1 MPHITVDYS
10 DALTETFDRR
20 GFGLALH
27 PLVARTIEGTVAG
40 CKTRFRRVDE
50 YVIADGADDIAMVHI
65 EVALM
70 QGRTPDVKAELS
82 RAVLDLV
89 RDHIKPTPGF
99 ALHTSV
105 DISDLARGCYSSHV
119 RPKDEDRETAAWTA

>member
-10 DALTETFDRR
+10 DALADTFDRR

-40 CKTRFRRVDE
+40 CKTRFRRVE
-50 YVIADGADDIAMVHI
+50 ECVISDGAEDIAMVHI
-65 EVALM
+65 QVALM

-82 RAVLDLV
+82 RGVLALA

-99 ALHTSV
+99 TLHTSV
-105 DISDLARGCYSSHV
+105 DISDIARGCYTSHV
-119 RPKDEDRETAAWTA
+119 RPADQVQENSGWGA

>member
-10 DALTETFDRR
+10 DAVADTFDRR

-40 CKTRFRRVDE
+40 CKTRFRRLDE
-50 YVIADGADDIAMVHI
+50 CVIADGAEDIAMVHI
-65 EVALM
+65 QVALM
-70 QGRTPDVKAELS
+70 QGRTPEVKAELS
-82 RAVLDLV
+82 RGVLDLA
-89 RDHIKPTPGF
+89 RAHIKPTPGF

-105 DISDLARGCYSSHV
+105 DISDLARGCYTSHV
-119 RPKDEDRETAAWTA
+119 RAKDTSGGAAWSA